1 MKKKITKL
9 TLSVETLRNL
19 SEPTLQQVAGQAT
32 GACSAGPKCSIGT
45 YICSGCRPCL

>member
-32 GACSAGPKCSIGT
+32 AGTKCSIAT